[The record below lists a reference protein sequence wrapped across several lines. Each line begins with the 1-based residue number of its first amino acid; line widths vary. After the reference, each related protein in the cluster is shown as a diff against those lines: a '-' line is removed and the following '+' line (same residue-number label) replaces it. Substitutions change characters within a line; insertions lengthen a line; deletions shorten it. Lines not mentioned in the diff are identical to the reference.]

1 MASPITKVI
10 LGMIFVLN
18 ILSFFSASVLSGFF
32 FSLYAWSSLLN
43 SFKKVFYTIHV
54 SFNIEYFLSV
64 IHWSIKVQAGFS
76 TYTFERCIKPVIIS
90 KEVTHHTQM
99 VYIWEFWWSFKYD
112 LAEFLTKPAACLKM
126 G

>member
-1 MASPITKVI
+1 MCESLKKKKVPISMASPITKVI

-64 IHWSIKVQAGFS
+64 VH
-76 TYTFERCIKPVIIS
+76 
-90 KEVTHHTQM
+90 
-99 VYIWEFWWSFKYD
+99 
-112 LAEFLTKPAACLKM
+112 
-126 G
+126 

>member
-64 IHWSIKVQAGFS
+64 VH
-76 TYTFERCIKPVIIS
+76 
-90 KEVTHHTQM
+90 
-99 VYIWEFWWSFKYD
+99 
-112 LAEFLTKPAACLKM
+112 
-126 G
+126 